1 MLSWH
6 VHACM
11 HVSVIICVPPFP
23 WMMCDIQW
31 GEIQLA
37 APYTWSHQPWGTK
50 RSWPPISRMAA
61 NGALSIGGLC
71 MLCSEGFFHV
81 NFRVWDVIVMQ
92 NVGAQ
97 RNDGCS
103 FSMIIYPV
111 PHCWNGSW
119 RLSGPYHLH
128 MPHHW
133 QEKMCSQCS
142 PANNNRYKA

>member
-1 MLSWH
+1 MCM
-6 VHACM
+6 HAC
-11 HVSVIICVPPFP
+11 ICDYMRATFP
-23 WMMCDIQW
+23 VDDVW
-31 GEIQLA
+31 
-37 APYTWSHQPWGTK
+37 YTVGGDPVGCSLHLISPALRHQEKLTTYFKDGRKWCLVHRGV
-50 RSWPPISRMAA
+50 
-61 NGALSIGGLC
+61 C

-97 RNDGCS
+97 RNDSCS